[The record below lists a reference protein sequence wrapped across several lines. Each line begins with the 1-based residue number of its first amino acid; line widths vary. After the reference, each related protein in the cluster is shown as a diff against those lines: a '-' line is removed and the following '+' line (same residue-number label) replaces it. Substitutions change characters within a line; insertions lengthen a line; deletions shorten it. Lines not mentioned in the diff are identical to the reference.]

1 MRTCIYVIWV
11 CGMILLLSNC
21 KRDVT
26 EARIRKAAERSNEIN
41 HKYVTD
47 QRDMYAKS
55 IEKRIETLEEDL
67 EKLRDVSAE
76 GKKGAGNN
84 IESSVQQLA
93 AEKALLE
100 GSLRMLHEKTQ
111 AVEKAMDLH
120 YSRYDY
126 ALDSI
131 LKDVDGFMSA
141 YKTDYPVGH

>member
-1 MRTCIYVIWV
+1 MRSYIYVILCFAMV
-11 CGMILLLSNC
+11 FLSAGC
-21 KRDVT
+21 KREVT
-26 EARIRKAAERSNEIN
+26 ETKIRKAAERSNEIN

-47 QRDMYAKS
+47 QRDLYARS
-55 IEKRIETLEEDL
+55 IEKRIETLEKDL

-76 GKKGAGNN
+76 GKKGAGKN

-111 AVEKAMDLH
+111 AVEKALDLH
-120 YSRYDY
+120 YGRYDY

-131 LKDVDGFMSA
+131 LKDVDGFMAA